1 MEIQEKEVTAAV
13 PARTVIHV
21 ITGPKLTAEEVL
33 LEVDSIRD
41 HATADFQQFEAAG
54 RLAHIQ
60 RMSELYEIFF
70 VVMQGGLK
78 TDVLD
83 KMRAVL
89 GDKVRKNTKEAAVF
103 IRYTF
108 AKLDDK
114 QVHVAAV
121 GLEYAMQKQVQ
132 PGNYI
137 DWINSF
143 KDRWEGIR
151 AASAAEKA
159 GKEPTDKSKLWE
171 LGMDWARGAEAV
183 ETINLRDAWDEAE
196 EARIYVAT
204 ANGDDTAALKPMHLK
219 PERVQAVLAIYATEV
234 KERNKDKTA
243 TKRVLSDSEQ
253 KVKRNYEAKLG
264 YNKQLVDEHLF
275 NIKQFK
281 DEQKFTELEAEKGK
295 LAMVRAETKVIR
307 LSLAAFDS
315 TEMDD
320 AAE

>member
-1 MEIQEKEVTAAV
+1 MEIQDKEVTATV
-13 PARTVIHV
+13 PAGIVIRV
-21 ITGPKLTAEEVL
+21 ITSPTLTAEELL
-33 LEVDSIRD
+33 LEVDGIRD
-41 HATADFQQFEAAG
+41 HATTDYQQFEAAG
-54 RLAHIQ
+54 RVAHIQ
-60 RMSELYEIFF
+60 RMSELYRIFF
-70 VVMQGGLK
+70 VVTQGSFK
-78 TDVLD
+78 KDVLD
-83 KMRAVL
+83 KMRAGL

-121 GLEYAMQKQVQ
+121 GLEYAITKQVQ
-132 PGNYI
+132 PAAYVS
-137 DWINSF
+137 WVNSF
-143 KDRWEGIR
+143 KDKWEGIR
-151 AASAAEKA
+151 AAAAKEKA
-159 GKEPTDKSKLWE
+159 GKEPTDKVKLWE
-171 LGMDWARGAEAV
+171 LGMDWARGAEPV

-204 ANGDDTAALKPMHLK
+204 ANGDNTAALKAMHLK

-243 TKRVLSDSEQ
+243 TKRVLSNPEL
-253 KVKRNYEAKLG
+253 KVKRNYEAKLV

-295 LAMVRAETKVIR
+295 LAMVRAELKVIR

>member
-1 MEIQEKEVTAAV
+1 
-13 PARTVIHV
+13 
-21 ITGPKLTAEEVL
+21 
-33 LEVDSIRD
+33 
-41 HATADFQQFEAAG
+41 
-54 RLAHIQ
+54 
-60 RMSELYEIFF
+60 
-70 VVMQGGLK
+70 
-78 TDVLD
+78 
-83 KMRAVL
+83 
-89 GDKVRKNTKEAAVF
+89 
-103 IRYTF
+103 
-108 AKLDDK
+108 
-114 QVHVAAV
+114 
-121 GLEYAMQKQVQ
+121 
-132 PGNYI
+132 
-137 DWINSF
+137 
-143 KDRWEGIR
+143 
-151 AASAAEKA
+151 
-159 GKEPTDKSKLWE
+159 
-171 LGMDWARGAEAV
+171 
-183 ETINLRDAWDEAE
+183 
-196 EARIYVAT
+196 
-204 ANGDDTAALKPMHLK
+204 MHLK